1 MLGSGGGSGTR
12 SGTPRGLA
20 VRLTTLVAVL
30 AAALLA
36 QPVVANA
43 DHTPT
48 PSVVA
53 LVGSLQSELGCP
65 GDWQPECPQTRLSP
79 VPGSPD
85 LWQATFDVPAGAY
98 AYKVALNNGWDENY
112 GAGGAPGG
120 SDIPMTAPG
129 GSVTFTYDHSTH
141 VISDDTPR
149 AVGAQSGAHWLAKGV
164 IAWDL
169 GDQPQDR
176 TYRLFSAPNGGM
188 TLEDGQI
195 VGGTALPLTYDPAG
209 LPGALRRQFPHL
221 ATLDVLRLPTQRTA
235 VVAELLKGQLVVASF
250 DAAGD
255 LVDVTGVQTPGVL
268 DQLYAGA
275 QRSSTRADVAARCP
289 DAGAVGSHGA
299 QRHGA
304 RVRGR
309 QR

>member
-1 MLGSGGGSGTR
+1 MLGSGGGSGTH
-12 SGTPRGLA
+12 SGTPRGRA
-20 VRLTTLVAVL
+20 VRLTALVAVL

-79 VPGSPD
+79 VAGSPD

-120 SDIPMTAPG
+120 ADIPMTAPG

-149 AVGAQSGAHWLAKGV
+149 AVGARSGAHWLAKGV

-169 GDQPQDR
+169 GDQPQDL
-176 TYRLFSAPNGGM
+176 TYRLFSAPNGGI
-188 TLEDGQI
+188 TLDDGQI
-195 VGGTALPLTYDPAG
+195 VGRDRVAVDLR
-209 LPGALRRQFPHL
+209 PGRASGGAAQ
-221 ATLDVLRLPTQRTA
+221 AVPTP
-235 VVAELLKGQLVVASF
+235 
-250 DAAGD
+250 GD
-255 LVDVTGVQTPGVL
+255 L
-268 DQLYAGA
+268 
-275 QRSSTRADVAARCP
+275 
-289 DAGAVGSHGA
+289 
-299 QRHGA
+299 
-304 RVRGR
+304 
-309 QR
+309 